1 MADETTAGGSAQV
14 WIGRGNGEW
23 ERSGFLSEKWEYLC
37 TDERFFHGL
46 SELVGNGLGK
56 REGRSDFLR
65 RRRFEDDA
73 KGIGNVVI
81 DGSSHFFLAVITNLG
96 GHS

>member
-1 MADETTAGGSAQV
+1 MEAFGVS
-14 WIGRGNGEW
+14 EW
-23 ERSGFLSEKWEYLC
+23 EKESFC

-65 RRRFEDDA
+65 GRGFEDNA
-73 KGIGNVVI
+73 KGIGNVII
-81 DGSSHFFLAVITNLG
+81 DGPSHFFLDVSTNLG